1 MRIRLRECGISLLAL
16 CLALLL
22 SCTAVLYS
30 RPLQA
35 QTKHVQ
41 LSEADTEKLREYAD
55 QPPERI
61 KLYIKFIDERIA
73 GIKQVLAATRPV
85 PPDQTAQVH
94 NLMDE
99 FTGLVDELQDNLD
112 GYADHHDDVRKA
124 LKQVTE
130 ACARWQE
137 ALKAAP
143 PNSGYEFVRKTAIDA
158 TSSMADDSTKMLEEQ
173 NEYFKDKKKN
183 SKQ

>member
-1 MRIRLRECGISLLAL
+1 MRMRPSECGVSWLAL
-16 CLALLL
+16 CLLFSSA
-22 SCTAVLYS
+22 AVLS
-30 RPLQA
+30 GRALQA

-55 QPPERI
+55 RPPERI
-61 KLYIKFIDERIA
+61 KLYIQFIDVRIT
-73 GIKQVLAATRPV
+73 GIKEVLAATRPV

-99 FTGLVDELQDNLD
+99 FTKLVDELQDNLD

-124 LKQVTE
+124 LKQLTE
-130 ACARWQE
+130 ADARWQE
-137 ALKAAP
+137 TLKAAP

-158 TSSMADDSTKMLEEQ
+158 ASSMAQDATKMQEEQ
-173 NEYFKDKKKN
+173 EQYFKDKKKN
-183 SKQ
+183 PRQ